1 MSMIY
6 VTVNGQNLEIPE
18 GTTYEQ
24 LAEHLQLGDDTM
36 LVQTGNVLKE
46 LIKCVQDGETIEF
59 LSTSSAPGYLTY
71 KRSVNLL
78 FYKAVQDVLGAQAAR
93 DITILHSVGNAYYY
107 EFCSEIYKPSK
118 VIAQKIQEQMEH
130 IVRDDLKI
138 EKYNM
143 RTVDAI
149 AYFREQ
155 DRLDKVKLL
164 KYRRS
169 SRTNLYR
176 IGDYDDYFYGYM
188 VPSTRRLHYFQVECQ
203 DKYLLLRLPR
213 RNQPS
218 EILMLEE
225 RPKFLHVLERSK
237 EWSRTMQVAHVGELN
252 EVITSGNIHE
262 LILVQEALQ
271 ENLLYKIAQEI
282 LEQKKKIVLI
292 AGPSSSGKTTFS
304 HRLAIQLRIHGL
316 NPHPIAL
323 DDFFKDRN
331 LAPKDENGEYNFES
345 LDCLNIELFN
355 QCMLDLLAGKEVIM
369 PRYNFID
376 GVSEWSNNPMKI
388 GKSDVLIIEGI
399 HGLNEKLSY
408 SLPSDCKYKIYVS
421 ALTQLAIDQHNR
433 IPTTDGRLIRRIVR
447 DARCR
452 GNDARSTIARWNSVR
467 AGEEENIFP
476 YQEQADVM
484 FNSAQVYELAVL
496 KQYAEPLLFA
506 VPHDTM
512 EYQEAKRLLKFFDYF
527 LNIRSEDIP
536 LSSILREFIGG
547 GCFRI

>member
-1 MSMIY
+1 MID
-6 VTVNGQNLEIPE
+6 VFVKDRKIELPE
-18 GTTYEQ
+18 ETTYEQ
-24 LAEHLQLGDDTM
+24 LAERLGLGNEIM

-46 LIKCVQDGETIEF
+46 LRKYVQDGEKIEF
-59 LSTSSAPGYLTY
+59 LSTSSSPGYLTY
-71 KRSVNLL
+71 KRSMNLL
-78 FYKAVQDVLGAQAAR
+78 FYKAIGDILGLQAAR

-107 EFCSEIYKPSK
+107 EFCEQKIE
-118 VIAQKIQEQMEH
+118 VTDELAQKIQAQMERL
-130 IVRDDLKI
+130 VELDLPI

-143 RTVDAI
+143 RTADAI
-149 AYFREQ
+149 AHFQ
-155 DRLDKVKLL
+155 KQNCMDKVNVL

-169 SRTNLYR
+169 SRTNIYR

-188 VPSTRRLHYFQVECQ
+188 VPSTKRLHFFRVECQ
-203 DKYLLLRLPR
+203 EKYLLLRLPKKA
-213 RNQPS
+213 QPS
-218 EILMLEE
+218 EIPLLES

-237 EWSRTMQVAHVGELN
+237 EWSRTMQVAHVGDLN

-271 ENLLYKIAQEI
+271 ENLLYKIAKEI
-282 LEQKKKIVLI
+282 LEKHKRIVLV

-304 HRLAIQLRIHGL
+304 HRLAIQLKIHGL

-323 DDFFKDRN
+323 DDFFRDRN
-331 LAPKDENGEYNFES
+331 LAPRDENGEYDFES

-355 QCMLDLLAGKEVIM
+355 QCILELLSGKEVIL
-369 PRYNFID
+369 PRYNFIN
-376 GVSEWSNNPMKI
+376 GVSEWAKVPTKI
-388 GKSDVLIIEGI
+388 EKNDVLIIEGI
-399 HGLNEKLSY
+399 HGLNENLSY
-408 SLPSDCKYKIYVS
+408 NLPADCKYKIYVS

-467 AGEEENIFP
+467 AGEEKNIFP

-506 VPHDTM
+506 VPCDCM

-547 GCFRI
+547 GCFRV